1 VPRTLPQ
8 RALARRA
15 LVDVPAADK
24 RKWVQHGVA
33 VVGISVLGL
42 TVAGSVAVNGNA
54 QNTATPELVAAA
66 PPVESVSTVVVPGV
80 AVPSAFDRRSESVS
94 RSSFRPALTAA
105 AVSSGVDQ
113 RTQDLQTARRTV
125 QQAAQRAAIEKRA
138 DSLED
143 AAKAIK
149 KKATQLKKIRAAKA
163 KAEAKAKAK
172 REKAE
177 ERAAAKK
184 KADKESGGSGHASLP
199 ITSGYRIAARFGD
212 TGVWARYHT
221 GIDFS
226 AGMGTPIHAAA
237 AGVVTNAGSGSAGW
251 AGNYVTIRHS
261 DGKTSLYAHMSSV
274 TVHVGE
280 KVSGGQR
287 VGAVGMTGRT
297 FGPHVH
303 FEIYPPGVKVG
314 DPYKAIDP
322 APWLHARGLHY

>member
-1 VPRTLPQ
+1 MPRTLPQ
-8 RALARRA
+8 RELARRA
-15 LVDVPAADK
+15 LVDLPSADK

-33 VVGISVLGL
+33 VLGISVLGL
-42 TVAGSVAVNGNA
+42 GVAGSVTTGVNA

-66 PPVESVSTVVVPGV
+66 QPAESVSTVVVPGV
-80 AVPSAFDRRSESVS
+80 AVPSAFDRRGESVG
-94 RSSFRPALTAA
+94 RSSFRPALTSAA
-105 AVSSGVDQ
+105 LTSSVDERAQ
-113 RTQDLQTARRTV
+113 NLQTARQSV
-125 QQAAQRAAIEKRA
+125 QRAAQRAAIEKRA
-138 DSLED
+138 DSLDDE
-143 AAKAIK
+143 AKAIK
-149 KKATQLKKIRAAKA
+149 KKSAQLKKIRAAKA
-163 KAEAKAKAK
+163 EAKAEAR

-177 ERAAAKK
+177 ARAAAKK
-184 KADKESGGSGHASLP
+184 KAEKDSGGSGHAALP
-199 ITSGYRIAARFGD
+199 ISSGYRIAARFGD
-212 TGVWARYHT
+212 TGSWARYHT

-226 AGMGTPIHAAA
+226 AGMGTPIHAVA

-280 KVSGGQR
+280 KVSGGQK

-303 FEIYPPGVKVG
+303 FEVYPAGVKVG

-322 APWLHARGLHY
+322 APWLHARGLRY

>member
-15 LVDVPAADK
+15 LVDLPSGDR

-33 VVGISVLGL
+33 VLGISILGL
-42 TVAGSVAVNGNA
+42 GVAGSVTANGNA
-54 QNTATPELVAAA
+54 QNTATTELLAAA
-66 PPVESVSTVVVPGV
+66 QPAESVSRVVVPGV
-80 AVPSAFDRRSESVS
+80 AIPSAFDRRSESVS

-105 AVSSGVDQ
+105 VLSSSIDQ
-113 RTQDLQTARRTV
+113 RTQNLQSARQTT
-125 QQAAQRAAIEKRA
+125 QQAAQSAAVEKRA
-138 DSLED
+138 DSLAD
-143 AAKAIK
+143 AAKATK
-149 KKATQLKKIRAAKA
+149 KKAAQLKKIRAAKA
-163 KAEAKAKAK
+163 KAEAKK
-172 REKAE
+172 EKAE
-177 ERAAAKK
+177 ARAAAKK
-184 KADKESGGSGHASLP
+184 KAEKDSGGSGHAALP
-199 ITSGYRIAARFGD
+199 ISSGYRIAARFGD
-212 TGVWARYHT
+212 TGSWARYHT

-251 AGNYVTIRHS
+251 AGTYVTIRHS

-280 KVSGGQR
+280 KVSGGQK

-322 APWLHARGLHY
+322 APWLHARGLRY